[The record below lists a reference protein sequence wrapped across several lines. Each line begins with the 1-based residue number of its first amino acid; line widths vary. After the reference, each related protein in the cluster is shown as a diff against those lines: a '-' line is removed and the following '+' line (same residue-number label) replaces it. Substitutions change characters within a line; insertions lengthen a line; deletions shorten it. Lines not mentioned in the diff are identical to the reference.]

1 LLEQL
6 ADISH
11 KWRHIGIALG
21 IKQRVIQSLRTNEND
36 DIVRLD
42 GVLQAWREGK
52 DSITWKK
59 IIEVLEGD
67 IVAMNS
73 HADKLK
79 EYLKNKQ

>member
-1 LLEQL
+1 
-6 ADISH
+6 
-11 KWRHIGIALG
+11 
-21 IKQRVIQSLRTNEND
+21 
-36 DIVRLD
+36 VRLD
-42 GVLQAWREGK
+42 GILQEGK
-52 DSITWKK
+52 DFVTWKK